1 MPPIITQQTQPAS
14 MQCDRQSQQAWH
26 ISQQALS
33 PEVQVKQTPC
43 LVSVHLQLHMQ
54 NEH

>member
-14 MQCDRQSQQAWH
+14 MQWAQQSQQAWH
-26 ISQQALS
+26 MSQQALS
-33 PEVQVKQTPC
+33 PEVQVNETPC

>member
-1 MPPIITQQTQPAS
+1 MPPSITQQTQPAS
-14 MQCDRQSQQAWH
+14 WQWATQSQQAWH
-26 ISQQALS
+26 MSQQALS

>member
-1 MPPIITQQTQPAS
+1 MPPIITQQTQPDSRHLA
-14 MQCDRQSQQAWH
+14 QQSQQAWH
-26 ISQQALS
+26 MSQQALS
-33 PEVQVKQTPC
+33 PLVQVKQTPC